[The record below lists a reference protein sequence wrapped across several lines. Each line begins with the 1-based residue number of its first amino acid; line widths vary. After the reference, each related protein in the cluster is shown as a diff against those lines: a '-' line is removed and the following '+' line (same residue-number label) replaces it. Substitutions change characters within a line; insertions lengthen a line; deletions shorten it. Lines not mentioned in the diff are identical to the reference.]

1 MKSVDGIVI
10 FQWILN
16 FNKLDQGQ
24 NWISL
29 EEAFNLR
36 RKRRNLLIILLF
48 LVFLKYEHVC

>member
-24 NWISL
+24 HWISL

-36 RKRRNLLIILLF
+36 RTRRNLLIILLF